1 MIHID
6 NLIKIFSLIYKLS
19 QIVIILEKEYINIK
33 YLIL

>member
-1 MIHID
+1 MIQLG

-19 QIVIILEKEYINIK
+19 QIVIILEEEYINIK

>member
-6 NLIKIFSLIYKLS
+6 NLIKIFSLNYKLS
-19 QIVIILEKEYINIK
+19 QIVVNLEKEYINIK

>member
-1 MIHID
+1 MIQLD

-19 QIVIILEKEYINIK
+19 QIVIILEEEYINIK

>member
-19 QIVIILEKEYINIK
+19 QIVILEKEYINIK